1 MAYGWAHTV
10 GHTEG
15 HTECHTEGKQGHTE
29 SHTPRCTYVIRN
41 LVIRHVRGPI
51 SVIRQV
57 IPLESLMAKNVI
69 ALSYVGMTPP
79 MTNKKIV
86 KRKSYRRMTML

>member
-1 MAYGWAHTV
+1 MAYSWAHTV

-29 SHTPRCTYVIRN
+29 SHTPRYTCVIQN
-41 LVIRHVRGPI
+41 LVIRHVRGPLTRHT
-51 SVIRQV
+51 SSHTTQ
-57 IPLESLMAKNVI
+57 PLMAKNVI
-69 ALSYVGMTPP
+69 GLSYVGMTPP
-79 MTNKKIV
+79 MTNRKIV